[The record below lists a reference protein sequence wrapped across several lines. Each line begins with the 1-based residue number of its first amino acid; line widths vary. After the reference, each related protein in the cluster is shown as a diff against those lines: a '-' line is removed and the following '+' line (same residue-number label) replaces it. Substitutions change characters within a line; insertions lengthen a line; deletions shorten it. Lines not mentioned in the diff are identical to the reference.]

1 MFNIYNASFL
11 ITSTC
16 AKLILIEMHYFFS
29 SVESLD
35 FNKCSNL
42 NLLKI
47 DQFNILKKIK
57 NMDYKNQ
64 ITIDLNADLG
74 EFQTDTQYLYELQI
88 LNHVSSCNIACG
100 GHTGNDESMKK
111 IIVACQK
118 NKVSIGAHP
127 SYPDPMGFGRR
138 SIEINESRL
147 KESLIHQINKLVA
160 LSKELN
166 TKPTH
171 VKAHGALYH
180 DVSNSKDV
188 ATLFVDV
195 INQIDPNL
203 YILGLP
209 GSAIESVVE
218 EHGMRFICEAFL
230 DRRYSDSGFLLNRS
244 QQGAILENVSECC
257 EQAVN
262 IVCNNKVQTETGG
275 LINITA
281 ETLCLHSDSP
291 NALKTAARVRSE
303 LEKINITIQSFVV

>member
-1 MFNIYNASFL
+1 MN
-11 ITSTC
+11 
-16 AKLILIEMHYFFS
+16 
-29 SVESLD
+29 
-35 FNKCSNL
+35 SN
-42 NLLKI
+42 
-47 DQFNILKKIK
+47 
-57 NMDYKNQ
+57 NQ

-74 EFQTDTQYLYELQI
+74 EFQTDTQYLNELQI

-100 GHTGNDESMKK
+100 GHTGDEESMNK

-118 NKVSIGAHP
+118 HKVSIGAHP
-127 SYPDPMGFGRR
+127 SYPDPIGFGRH
-138 SIEINESRL
+138 SIEITESRL
-147 KESLIHQINKLVA
+147 KESLIHQINRLLD

-166 TKPTH
+166 TKLTH

-180 DVSNSKDV
+180 DVSNSKNI
-188 ATLFVDV
+188 AALFVDV

-203 YILGLP
+203 YILGLS

-244 QQGAILENVSECC
+244 QQGAILEKVSERC

-275 LINITA
+275 FLDVKA
-281 ETLCLHSDSP
+281 ETLCLHSDSF
-291 NALKTAARVRSE
+291 NALKTAAGVRSE
-303 LEKINITIQSFVV
+303 LEKVNITIQSFAV